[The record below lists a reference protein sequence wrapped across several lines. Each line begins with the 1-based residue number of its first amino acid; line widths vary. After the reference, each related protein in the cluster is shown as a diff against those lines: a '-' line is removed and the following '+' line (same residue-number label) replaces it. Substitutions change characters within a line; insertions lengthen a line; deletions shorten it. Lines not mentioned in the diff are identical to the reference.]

1 MAEKVKSI
9 FETLYAIDATD
20 KVKKKQGLSYISWAS
35 ALAEVKKVY
44 PEMTFRVIPQIMD
57 DFGNE
62 RFWHEDGKTGWVEVE
77 VTIQD
82 FPVRMTL
89 PIMNLRN
96 QSIPA
101 GEITSF
107 DANKAMM
114 RCLVKALAA
123 HGFSMHIFEGEDL
136 PEDVSKANET
146 RDKVAEL
153 AKKKASLSD
162 KAKEKV
168 AEFCKAAEKKA
179 FPELPDDEITGN
191 YNNIEDPE
199 ILESLVRQLMSVR
212 K

>member
-1 MAEKVKSI
+1 MAENKSI
-9 FETLYAIDATD
+9 FAVLNALDVSG
-20 KVKKKQGLSYISWAS
+20 KVRQKKDLSYLPWA
-35 ALAEVKKVY
+35 AAWAEVKKNYPNADYVVY
-44 PEMTFRVIPQIMD
+44 EKIMD
-57 DFGNE
+57 EFGNT
-62 RFWHEDGKTGWVEVE
+62 RPWFDDGNTGWVKVGAIINGDEKV
-77 VTIQD
+77 
-82 FPVRMTL
+82 MTL
-89 PIMNLRN
+89 AIMDFKN

-101 GEITSF
+101 DKITSV
-107 DANKAMM
+107 DANKSIM
-114 RCLVKALAA
+114 RCMVKAFAL
-123 HGFSMHIFEGEDL
+123 HGLGLYIYLGEEL

>member
-1 MAEKVKSI
+1 MAENKGI
-9 FETLYAIDATD
+9 FATLNAVDVSD
-20 KVKKKQGLSYISWAS
+20 KVKQKQGLTYLPWA
-35 ALAEVKKVY
+35 AAWAEVKKVY
-44 PEMTFRVIPQIMD
+44 PNADFNVYEQTID
-57 DFGNE
+57 EFGNT
-62 RFWHEDGKTGWVEVE
+62 RPWFDDGRTGWVKVGAVINGDEK
-77 VTIQD
+77 I
-82 FPVRMTL
+82 MTL
-89 PIMNLRN
+89 AIMNLRN

-101 GEITSF
+101 DQITST
-107 DANKAMM
+107 DANKSMM
-114 RCLVKALAA
+114 RCLVKAFAL
-123 HGFSMHIFEGEDL
+123 HGIGLYIYLGEDL

>member
-1 MAEKVKSI
+1 MAENKGI
-9 FETLYAIDATD
+9 FATLNAVDVSD
-20 KVKKKQGLSYISWAS
+20 KVKQKQGLTYLPWA
-35 ALAEVKKVY
+35 AAWAEVKKVY
-44 PEMTFRVIPQIMD
+44 PNADFNVYEQTID
-57 DFGNE
+57 EFGNT
-62 RFWHEDGKTGWVEVE
+62 RPWFDDGRTGWVKVGAIINGDEK
-77 VTIQD
+77 I
-82 FPVRMTL
+82 MTL
-89 PIMNLRN
+89 AIMNLRN

-101 GEITSF
+101 DQITST
-107 DANKAMM
+107 DANKSMM
-114 RCLVKALAA
+114 RCLVKAFAL
-123 HGFSMHIFEGEDL
+123 HGIGLYIYLGEDL

>member
-1 MAEKVKSI
+1 MAENKGI
-9 FETLYAIDATD
+9 FATLNAVDVSD
-20 KVKKKQGLSYISWAS
+20 KVKQKQGLTYLPWA
-35 ALAEVKKVY
+35 AAWAEVKKVY
-44 PEMTFRVIPQIMD
+44 PNADFNVYEQTID
-57 DFGNE
+57 EFGNT
-62 RFWHEDGKTGWVEVE
+62 RPWFDDGRTGWVKVGAVINGDEK
-77 VTIQD
+77 I
-82 FPVRMTL
+82 MTL
-89 PIMNLRN
+89 AIMNLRN

-101 GEITSF
+101 DQITST
-107 DANKAMM
+107 DANKSLM
-114 RCLVKALAA
+114 RCLVKAFAL
-123 HGFSMHIFEGEDL
+123 HGMGLYIYLGEDL